1 MKKKHFFHAF
11 LFFLNKKNSVLNN
24 FKRMKEVVAIKI
36 RKTYLND

>member
-1 MKKKHFFHAF
+1 MRMHKRERW
-11 LFFLNKKNSVLNN
+11 LYEGRLNN